1 MPRQLGFRVPD
12 EDYHSCSDQSR
23 ESSIQSVQSHPR
35 PSSIPST
42 SDQEIDSE
50 EDDEIEIAS
59 SVHGDENKRSTPM
72 TPDHGSVS
80 KKLDLRE
87 VETRSPEA
95 GLSRGEVRELNLKG
109 PSLHDLLSKP
119 ATLGTSPKHAIDLEG
134 ASAAKKDAHDT
145 ESEDDGPDILP
156 IHQPLPN
163 FIESS
168 VWPESQPPRHQHNP
182 PMASDDL
189 DTEDNVKRIIRETQ
203 ALVSKMEIPTR
214 RDSLEMLTESLAE
227 VTDGFDSD
235 DDDDDEDDGFDQ
247 DDDFSDFNPNK
258 DIENDFALLQ
268 NEEPRQ
274 ELMTTMYP
282 NPHSSSRRD
291 EGYPQHTNYGYP
303 PVQVSTVVSMSEGI
317 DVSQPM
323 PGYIAP
329 RQFTQRAPS
338 PSDAA
343 LARKAKDP
351 KPTLYQSHG
360 SSVDFNFDPAASED
374 ASPGNGPVNRSA
386 IAMPPGSYSYPE
398 LKSPELRSIPY
409 DQGPF
414 STNYMSGS
422 RQSQLRR
429 VVYDNVPAPA
439 EHSQTTSNTIFHG
452 LNLDTISYSEPRK
465 VSDTPY
471 SKLNISS
478 IVNAPSED
486 SSKRSKRKAEDMCSE
501 AEEESSSVPA
511 VESLLQASRQPPP
524 PSPYSGNS
532 QNNESPLPDAQPR
545 DNLLPIEVAP
555 PSQDR
560 ILESNVQ
567 SNSAVIASKPET
579 PKGPPRK
586 KAKTSSSSSGVV
598 GFVSGVCLGLAAAV
612 AGFVATIP
620 SSVHEEA
627 LRELANGI

>member
-12 EDYHSCSDQSR
+12 EEDHSYSDQSR
-23 ESSIQSVQSHPR
+23 EGSIQIIESHPR
-35 PSSIPST
+35 TYSIPSSSAEET
-42 SDQEIDSE
+42 DSE

-59 SVHGDENKRSTPM
+59 SVHADENQGSTPM
-72 TPDHGSVS
+72 TPDQVNTS
-80 KKLDLRE
+80 KKLYLRE
-87 VETRSPEA
+87 GEARSPEA

-109 PSLHDLLSKP
+109 PRLHDLLSKP
-119 ATLGTSPKHAIDLEG
+119 ATSGTSPNHAIDLEG
-134 ASAAKKDAHDT
+134 ASAAKTDEHDT
-145 ESEDDGPDILP
+145 ESEDDGPEVLP

-163 FIESS
+163 FTEGSA
-168 VWPESQPPRHQHNP
+168 WPESQPPRHQHNP

-203 ALVSKMEIPTR
+203 ALVSKMETTTR
-214 RDSLEMLTESLAE
+214 RDSVEMLTESLAE
-227 VTDGFDSD
+227 ATDGFDSD
-235 DDDDDEDDGFDQ
+235 DDDDGFDQ

-258 DIENDFALLQ
+258 IIESDFDLLE
-268 NEEPRQ
+268 NEEPPQ
-274 ELMTTMYP
+274 EPMTTIYP

-291 EGYPQHTNYGYP
+291 EGYPQHTTYGYR
-303 PVQVSTVVSMSEGI
+303 PVHLSTAVNMSEGT

-323 PGYIAP
+323 PGYIAT
-329 RQFTQRAPS
+329 RQFTARAPS

-351 KPTLYQSHG
+351 KPTLYQSYG
-360 SSVDFNFDPAASED
+360 SSVDFNFDPAACED

-386 IAMPPGSYSYPE
+386 IGMPSGSYSFPE

-422 RQSQLRR
+422 RQSQLRHAI
-429 VVYDNVPAPA
+429 YDNVPAPS
-439 EHSQTTSNTIFHG
+439 EHSQPTSNTTFHG
-452 LNLDTISYSEPRK
+452 LNFDTTSYSEPRK
-465 VSDTPY
+465 VPETPY

-478 IVNAPSED
+478 IVNAPPED

-532 QNNESPLPDAQPR
+532 QNNESPFPDAQPR
-545 DNLLPIEVAP
+545 DNLLPIEVAS
-555 PSQDR
+555 PSQDN

-567 SNSAVIASKPET
+567 SKSAVIASKPET
-579 PKGPPRK
+579 LEGPPRK
-586 KAKTSSSSSGVV
+586 KAKISSSSSGVV